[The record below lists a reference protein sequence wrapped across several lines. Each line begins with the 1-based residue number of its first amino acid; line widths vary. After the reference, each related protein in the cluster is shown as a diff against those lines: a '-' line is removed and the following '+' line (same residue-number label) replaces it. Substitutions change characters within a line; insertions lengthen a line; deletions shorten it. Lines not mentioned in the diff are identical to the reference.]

1 MQTGLECREPR
12 PEARSR
18 RACRLER
25 RRCGPRGEQGW
36 VRSRWPGAG
45 GAGAEA
51 GQRPGRGGAGAAP
64 RMPEGRRA
72 RADGGSARGA
82 AGARVSGDARR
93 RGLRARLREPCGGR
107 EAAGRPSHA
116 GRSGRGP
123 PGPLPRP
130 LVPIAH
136 GGPRFRP
143 GAGAGRR
150 RGSRRPSD
158 GRRRCR
164 RRAPGSRR
172 RCRRCPR
179 LRPRRL
185 PRRSWTWASSGSA
198 GRPSKSGR
206 GSASRAP
213 PSCCWTLSEC
223 GAAGPAPLTSPRCS
237 SRAPAGQ
244 RPPPGPRCAPRR
256 QPSRDEGRR
265 GSRSRGLFRVCACV
279 FGERL

>member
-1 MQTGLECREPR
+1 MRAGRGPR
-12 PEARSR
+12 PDI
-18 RACRLER
+18 
-25 RRCGPRGEQGW
+25 
-36 VRSRWPGAG
+36 
-45 GAGAEA
+45 
-51 GQRPGRGGAGAAP
+51 GRGGAGAAP
-64 RMPEGRRA
+64 GRPEGRRV

-107 EAAGRPSHA
+107 KAAGRQSHA

-123 PGPLPRP
+123 PGPPPRP
-130 LVPIAH
+130 LVPTAH
-136 GGPRFRP
+136 GGPRSRP

-158 GRRRCR
+158 GRRRRR

-179 LRPRRL
+179 LRPRRSRL
-185 PRRSWTWASSGSA
+185 PSWTWASSGSA

-244 RPPPGPRCAPRR
+244 RPPPSQRCAPRR
-256 QPSRDEGRR
+256 QPSWDEGRR
-265 GSRSRGLFRVCACV
+265 GSPVPGPLSRLCMLCLESGCEGRAGTRGAGIVRSLRGGRRPGYSA
-279 FGERL
+279 RTARS